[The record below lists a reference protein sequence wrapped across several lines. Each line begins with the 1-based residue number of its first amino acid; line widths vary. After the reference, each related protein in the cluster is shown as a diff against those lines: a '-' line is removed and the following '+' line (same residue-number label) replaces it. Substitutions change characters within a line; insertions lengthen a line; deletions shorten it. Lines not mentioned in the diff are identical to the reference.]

1 MTVKLGMFS
10 FSVSGSCES
19 SAMESLGG
27 GLLEVGVWSDG
38 ADVAGADLSAEPP
51 ELIESAFDR
60 RDSLAANGAGALFAF
75 AL

>member
-1 MTVKLGMFS
+1 
-10 FSVSGSCES
+10 
-19 SAMESLGG
+19 MESLGG

-60 RDSLAANGAGALFAF
+60 RDSLAANGAGARFAF